1 MSGRGN
7 WPCDTA
13 ATGTP
18 VRQGANS
25 SREPAVPGVSGKM
38 GSAAPAAGGGTEGP
52 GTRSQGAFVVPG
64 TGTARRRRG
73 DTEMSDQRPET
84 IALHGGQVADP
95 TTGAR
100 AVPIYQTTSYVFE
113 DTQHAADL
121 FALKVPGNIYTRIM
135 NPTQDVLEQRV
146 TALEGGIAAVATASG
161 QSAVT
166 YSVLNIARAGD
177 NIISVSTL
185 YGGTYNLFAHTL
197 PQYGIEVR
205 WADPDDPGA
214 VAALVDENT
223 KLVFAETIGNPK
235 LNVVDIRAWADAA
248 HAAGLPLI
256 VDNTVP
262 TPLLCR
268 VFDLG
273 ADVAVHSATKY
284 IGGHGTTIGGV
295 VVDSGKFDWVAHADR
310 YPGLTKPDPSYH
322 GVVWADALG
331 PAAYIGRVRTV
342 LLRNTGAAISPFN
355 AFLLL
360 QGLETLP
367 LRIERHSTNALA
379 VAQHL
384 EAHEAVTWVNYP
396 GLDSS
401 PYKAVA
407 DKTLTGG
414 YGGLVTFGITG
425 GREAGQTFIEGLEL
439 FSHLANIGDAK
450 SLAIHNAST
459 THSQLNDEE
468 LEASGVTQDT
478 VRLSVGIEHIDD
490 IIEDLNQ
497 ALVKA
502 AVPVA
507 V

>member
-1 MSGRGN
+1 
-7 WPCDTA
+7 
-13 ATGTP
+13 
-18 VRQGANS
+18 
-25 SREPAVPGVSGKM
+25 
-38 GSAAPAAGGGTEGP
+38 
-52 GTRSQGAFVVPG
+52 
-64 TGTARRRRG
+64 
-73 DTEMSDQRPET
+73 MSDQRPET
-84 IALHGGQVADP
+84 IALHGGQVPDP

-100 AVPIYQTTSYVFE
+100 AVPIYQTTSFVFD

-135 NPTQDVLEQRV
+135 NPTQDVFEQRV

-161 QSAVT
+161 QAAVA
-166 YSVLNIARAGD
+166 YSVLNVARAGD
-177 NIISVSTL
+177 SIVSVSTL

-205 WADPDDPGA
+205 WVDSDEPEAL
-214 VAALVDENT
+214 AALVDETT
-223 KLVFAETIGNPK
+223 KLVFVETIGNPK

-248 HAAGLPLI
+248 HAQGLPLV

-262 TPLLCR
+262 TPILCR
-268 VFDLG
+268 VFDHG

-284 IGGHGTTIGGV
+284 IGGHGTSIGGI
-295 VVDSGKFDWVAHADR
+295 VVDSGNFDWTAQADR

-322 GVVWADALG
+322 GVVWAEVLG

-342 LLRNTGAAISPFN
+342 LLRNIGAAISPFN
-355 AFLLL
+355 AFLFL

-367 LRIERHSTNALA
+367 LRIERHASNALA
-379 VAQHL
+379 VARHL
-384 EAHEAVTWVNYP
+384 EGHEAVTWVNYP

-401 PYKAVA
+401 PYKPVA
-407 DKTLTGG
+407 DRILDGG
-414 YGGLVTFGITG
+414 YGGLVTFGIAG
-425 GREAGQTFIEGLEL
+425 GRDAGQTFIEGLEL

-450 SLAIHNAST
+450 SLAIHSATT
-459 THSQLNDEE
+459 THSQLDEAE

-490 IIEDLNQ
+490 IVADLDQ
-497 ALVKA
+497 ALAKA
-502 AVPVA
+502 AVPAA